1 MPRLIEFI
9 ANHTILSMIFF
20 ALAGVLVWTFVGG
33 GGGGRRVEPTQA
45 TRLINHENALV
56 IDVRSDGEY
65 AEGHIVNAINEPLG
79 GLAQQISKLEK
90 YRDRTIITTCRNG
103 QQAASASGILRKNGF
118 ENVFSL
124 SGGIVAWQGASLP
137 LTKT

>member
-1 MPRLIEFI
+1 MPRLLEFL
-9 ANHTILSMIFF
+9 ANHTILSMVFF
-20 ALAGVLVWTFVGG
+20 VLAGVLVWTFVGG
-33 GGGGRRVEPTQA
+33 GGGRRVEPAQA

-65 AEGHIVNAINEPLG
+65 AEGHIVNAINEPFG

-103 QQAASASGILRKNGF
+103 QQAANASGILRKNGF

-137 LTKT
+137 LTKS